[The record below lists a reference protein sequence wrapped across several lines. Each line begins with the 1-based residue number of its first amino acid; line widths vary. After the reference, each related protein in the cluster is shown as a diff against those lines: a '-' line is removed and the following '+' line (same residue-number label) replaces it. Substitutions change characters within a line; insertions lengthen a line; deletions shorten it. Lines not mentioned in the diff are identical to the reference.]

1 MCISPVLSFTRVMH
15 KICDILINWTAV
27 LFISVFFVAENQ
39 YVINMSEIYYSILL
53 QEKMMYFNFYEK
65 EILIEHTKFYLKRKD
80 FIVTDN
86 VLLRPTEK
94 FLEQV

>member
-1 MCISPVLSFTRVMH
+1 MTVMP
-15 KICDILINWTAV
+15 KICDILINWTT
-27 LFISVFFVAENQ
+27 VFFIALFFIVDNQ

-53 QEKMMYFNFYEK
+53 QEKIMYFNFYEK
-65 EILIEHTKFYLKRKD
+65 EILMEHTKCNLRRKD
-80 FIVTDN
+80 FIMTDN